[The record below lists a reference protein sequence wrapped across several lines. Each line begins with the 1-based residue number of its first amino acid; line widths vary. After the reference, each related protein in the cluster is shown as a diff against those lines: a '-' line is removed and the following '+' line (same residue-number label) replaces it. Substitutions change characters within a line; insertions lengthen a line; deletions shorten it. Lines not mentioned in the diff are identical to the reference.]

1 VRVTS
6 PSDRFRILFI
16 GDVVGRP
23 GRRVLREVAPALL
36 EEEQPD
42 FVIINAENSAGGFG
56 FNRRSVTAL
65 FDAGADVLT
74 NGNHTW
80 DKPEAVE
87 LAERDERIL
96 RPHNFPVGTPGRGW
110 GVFES
115 KRGPKVGVLN
125 LLGRVFM
132 SAYDDPFRVGME
144 ALEEMREQ
152 TPLLLVDLHAEA
164 SSEKGAFAW
173 HAAGLAT
180 AVLGTHT
187 HVPTGD
193 ARILSRGTA
202 FQTDVGMTGGYEGVI
217 GMDKEASVKRFVT
230 GLPIRFEPAIGDLRL
245 DAVVV
250 DADPETGRALAIRA
264 VQKKIPEGVR

>member
-1 VRVTS
+1 MTS
-6 PSDRFRILFI
+6 AADRFRILFI

-23 GRRVLREVAPALL
+23 GRRALREIAPALL
-36 EEEQPD
+36 AEEEPD

-56 FNRRSVTAL
+56 FNRRSAAAL

-80 DKPEAVE
+80 DKPEAVD
-87 LAERDERIL
+87 LAQQDVRIL
-96 RPHNFPVGTPGRGW
+96 RPHNFPRGTPGRGW
-110 GVFES
+110 GVFRS
-115 KRGPKVGVLN
+115 KKGPAVGVLN

-144 ALEEMREQ
+144 ALEEMREK
-152 TPLLLVDLHAEA
+152 TPILVVDFHAEA
-164 SSEKGAFAW
+164 SSEKAAFTW
-173 HAAGLAT
+173 HTAGIAT

-202 FQTDVGMTGGYEGVI
+202 FQTDVGMTGGYQGVI

-230 GLPIRFEPAIGDLRL
+230 GLPIRFEPATGDLRL
-245 DAVVV
+245 DAVVI
-250 DADPETGRALAIRA
+250 DADPTTGRALAIRTI
-264 VQKKIPEGVR
+264 QKRIPEGA